1 VKRFLALKK
10 FVDHTP
16 KEQAMAIRTREEKAA
31 EIIRLEILLGTID
44 QNANYNQYLK
54 ILRKIQKLRD
64 SL

>member
-1 VKRFLALKK
+1 VRKSQALKK

-16 KEQAMAIRTREEKAA
+16 KEPTMAIRTQEEKAA

-44 QNANYNQYLK
+44 QNSNYNQYLK